1 MGTRAA
7 WLSTKVRGWPTGGGG
22 TPGATRA
29 GRPRP
34 HPPETSR
41 RSNAPPPP
49 HLKGREAS
57 GGSPPPGPGGPGQ
70 ALFSCLLFQSRA
82 PHPKLREFGDRLGG
96 SECTLASHTAGVGA
110 AGVMFTCEVSPPA
123 RLFWSRLREGE
134 VKGGSSPL
142 PLPDT
147 GRSWM
152 GKGGEESQ
160 GRGGLLKPSREE
172 LRIGERLY
180 RGPGVEKREV

>member
-1 MGTRAA
+1 MSV
-7 WLSTKVRGWPTGGGG
+7 LS
-22 TPGATRA
+22 
-29 GRPRP
+29 
-34 HPPETSR
+34 
-41 RSNAPPPP
+41 AP
-49 HLKGREAS
+49 
-57 GGSPPPGPGGPGQ
+57 
-70 ALFSCLLFQSRA
+70 
-82 PHPKLREFGDRLGG
+82 
-96 SECTLASHTAGVGA
+96 HTAGVGA
-110 AGVMFTCEVSPPA
+110 AGGMFTCEVSPPA

-172 LRIGERLY
+172 LPIGERLY
-180 RGPGVEKREV
+180 MGRE